1 MHLNDTILN
10 VIKENLNEGWI
21 SDYSWTD
28 DFVNLYCSDWFYT
41 AEDCFYAIDNDATI
55 YSGMLYFTFSHGR
68 EYTSTVDMFNAYIY
82 LFAVYALEEDPEI
95 REQIHNLSRIK
106 EMRKTVPL
114 VLNRKLQSDII
125 PMVTNYIGEE
135 Y

>member
-41 AEDCFYAIDNDATI
+41 AEDCFYAIDNDAI
-55 YSGMLYFTFSHGR
+55 LYSNMLYFTMSHGR